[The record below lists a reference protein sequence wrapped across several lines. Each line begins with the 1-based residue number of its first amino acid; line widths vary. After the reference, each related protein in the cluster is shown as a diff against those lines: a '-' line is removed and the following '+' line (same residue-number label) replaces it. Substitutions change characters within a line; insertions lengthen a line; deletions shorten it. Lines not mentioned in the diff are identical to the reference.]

1 GGGRDEAAFEKP
13 VHGPG
18 GEHEDALQPHRP
30 RPLLDALEDLFAVAL
45 ALALRRHGQRR
56 HLARL
61 CLRVG
66 IDRGAGEDHAVVFD
80 DGVVGDVAL
89 DLGAVALDQ
98 GAVLLERLDQ
108 LQDAADVV
116 GGRLAQLLQL
126 LVDHH
131 GADPVV
137 HVHLQQQRPVG
148 GERDD
153 VAALHAALARLDA
166 MLQVE
171 RRVGRLLGVGQAGQQ
186 LFGRRQRQLG
196 VDRVVF
202 AFGLHRLDA
211 DTGDLGQ
218 ENQLVG
224 LQRDCDAG
232 GDLLHREIEGLAGR
246 REPERR
252 HQHHRAEIQ
261 RAHDAADVD
270 FAHQA
275 GMLEIDS
282 VEHADRPGRDEVAG
296 YHAHGRAGHR
306 RIGQPLTEGRLD
318 FVAQLTGRFL
328 GRVERHFVGDAHAVR
343 IARLMALGLE
353 LFCDLRPEAVH
364 QHDLHAHA
372 LDQREVLGDVLQLAG
387 CHRLAGHADDE
398 SLAPVHV
405 DVRRHR
411 SEPGHESKV
420 EDGGHRGG
428 RRGRV
433 WRKCKAITCARR
445 LPSGEAP
452 VMVRSM
458 DAIAI
463 GFWGAFF
470 GSAALMLAGAL
481 AAFARSLRRVALT
494 AALASLV
501 SALFVVAYLGWLPIS
516 DPAAEARLLAHVA
529 VFAAVMLGLML
540 LAMLGLL
547 RRRTVLGSAR
557 VAMIAAAAAVLG
569 AGWLLDA
576 AGSLA
581 LGSLMAITVAAV
593 MLVICIGR
601 ARQGD
606 RLAWVAVSGV
616 SFLLIAVGGLSLIA
630 LHRAQVPWQVHVASA
645 IAAIAYLASMAA
657 ALWTRYSY
665 LIELREAVAH
675 GPSYDPVTRMRSH
688 AETGQMVGL
697 AFFGHHDD
705 ALAIG

>member
-1 GGGRDEAAFEKP
+1 
-13 VHGPG
+13 
-18 GEHEDALQPHRP
+18 
-30 RPLLDALEDLFAVAL
+30 
-45 ALALRRHGQRR
+45 
-56 HLARL
+56 
-61 CLRVG
+61 
-66 IDRGAGEDHAVVFD
+66 
-80 DGVVGDVAL
+80 
-89 DLGAVALDQ
+89 
-98 GAVLLERLDQ
+98 
-108 LQDAADVV
+108 
-116 GGRLAQLLQL
+116 
-126 LVDHH
+126 
-131 GADPVV
+131 
-137 HVHLQQQRPVG
+137 
-148 GERDD
+148 
-153 VAALHAALARLDA
+153 
-166 MLQVE
+166 
-171 RRVGRLLGVGQAGQQ
+171 
-186 LFGRRQRQLG
+186 
-196 VDRVVF
+196 
-202 AFGLHRLDA
+202 
-211 DTGDLGQ
+211 
-218 ENQLVG
+218 
-224 LQRDCDAG
+224 
-232 GDLLHREIEGLAGR
+232 
-246 REPERR
+246 
-252 HQHHRAEIQ
+252 
-261 RAHDAADVD
+261 
-270 FAHQA
+270 
-275 GMLEIDS
+275 
-282 VEHADRPGRDEVAG
+282 
-296 YHAHGRAGHR
+296 
-306 RIGQPLTEGRLD
+306 
-318 FVAQLTGRFL
+318 
-328 GRVERHFVGDAHAVR
+328 
-343 IARLMALGLE
+343 
-353 LFCDLRPEAVH
+353 
-364 QHDLHAHA
+364 
-372 LDQREVLGDVLQLAG
+372 
-387 CHRLAGHADDE
+387 
-398 SLAPVHV
+398 
-405 DVRRHR
+405 
-411 SEPGHESKV
+411 
-420 EDGGHRGG
+420 
-428 RRGRV
+428 
-433 WRKCKAITCARR
+433 
-445 LPSGEAP
+445 
-452 VMVRSM
+452 M

-576 AGSLA
+576 AGALA

-697 AFFGHHDD
+697 AFFGHREDESLPIGVIVVSIGNLYTLENLHGRSALNHALFVCAARLRNCVPGNVEMGRLAEDGFLLLVRGSSPERMVELGRLLARRLSRPVVLSTNPGDIEERQAPWIAQVGVGLLATTGQVRPSAAVSMARAMSRTAWSYPSRVAWHDQVSGKIAELPATD
-705 ALAIG
+705 AA